1 METPTINSDN
11 EGYSGRDGRNN
22 SRRST
27 LLAILLAATIT
38 AVGGCIGAAL
48 LLYSEPEP
56 TPAPPKPVA
65 EREDPIEAEP
75 HFDYGEWPDLNDLFD
90 YNNVGML
97 ARDRFSFRTSELCVN
112 THRWRSTSIS
122 TTETTARVFATPGLA
137 IRSEHPSNSKSLVV
151 NNLQYGSKL
160 KILEMYDGNIARVE
174 YVEGPTRNAVKGRLT
189 GYVSTEFLASEAM
202 FDIMERYVLPT
213 DEAKQAFNVSKW
225 RMAATDIVY
234 ALGATHNGPRIN
246 IAIENHIVVE
256 RGKESVVVFGLT
268 RDDSATK
275 LLAIVEFFATD
286 NEYRILGI
294 IPGESIANSDIKFYN
309 TGDYYIIYSTA
320 KQE

>member
-1 METPTINSDN
+1 MENS
-11 EGYSGRDGRNN
+11 STSN

-27 LLAILLAATIT
+27 ITAILLAAILT
-38 AVGGCIGAAL
+38 AAGGCIGIAA
-48 LLYSEPEP
+48 YMFSQPESP
-56 TPAPPKPVA
+56 TPAPTKPVA
-65 EREDPIEAEP
+65 ETEEPIEAEP

-122 TTETTARVFATPGLA
+122 ATETTARVFATPGLA

-151 NNLQYGSKL
+151 NNLQYGTKL
-160 KILEMYDGNIARVE
+160 KILEMCDGNIARVE
-174 YVEGPTRNAVKGRLT
+174 YVEGPTRNAVKGSLT

-213 DEAKQAFNVSKW
+213 DEAKRAFNVSKW
-225 RMAATDIVY
+225 RLAATDIVY
-234 ALGATHNGPRIN
+234 ALGAKHNGPRIN
-246 IAIENHIVVE
+246 IAIENQVVVE

-268 RDDSATK
+268 RDDSDTK

-294 IPGESIANSDIKFYN
+294 IPGESIADGDIKFYN

-320 KQE
+320 KEE